1 MSRYSGFEFEG
12 KKTRVEESL
21 EKQLGEMKH
30 YRNASQNFENLDGAS
45 KDQLY
50 FGLENNVNDKLEEL
64 PKSFHNDPRYNQS
77 NSRDVSRKQ
86 INNKK
91 NMTLQSNLPGLD
103 QYSSHGSFEETNY
116 EDNKFQNL
124 NRNLE
129 LSSIGTNPLVRGFG
143 MHDLPNNKKEK
154 EMIEID
160 SEELNYQSSKSKSR
174 SSQEHQSS
182 KIPIKQPLKQP
193 LKQPSKQPS
202 KQSSKQPSK
211 GNDLLNIMNKMK
223 NKSKSK
229 YSDEDESP
237 VREEKSSK
245 PKTNDLT
252 NIMRKIK
259 GIVPEEEQK
268 PVIRMPNKKIYA
280 DIVKGKI
287 VQFKNCPTDVQIM
300 IGHALINE
308 WREDFVLKKI
318 QTYQGV
324 INFILHNFVD
334 KNNSFFVLFDDD
346 NDFVATFAVDT
357 ENFAPYIS
365 HIYVNPNLRNK
376 GFGKKVVKLAEKYI
390 KKLGFDSS
398 NLWCN
403 EDLIIFYK
411 KLGYNIDSPMRISET
426 KTVWKLIKNLH

>member
-1 MSRYSGFEFEG
+1 MSKYSGFEFEG

-45 KDQLY
+45 KDQMY
-50 FGLENNVNDKLEEL
+50 FGLENNKNDQLEEL

-77 NSRDVSRKQ
+77 NSRDASRRQ

-91 NMTLQSNLPGLD
+91 NMTLQTNLPGLD
-103 QYSSHGSFEETNY
+103 QHSSLGTFEETNY
-116 EDNKFQNL
+116 EDSKFQNL
-124 NRNLE
+124 NRHLE
-129 LSSIGTNPLVRGFG
+129 LSTMNPQMRTNNINDANSMRGK
-143 MHDLPNNKKEK
+143 NS
-154 EMIEID
+154 IEID
-160 SEELNYQSSKSKSR
+160 SDELHQEMSKTSRSNRSSQPKQDESSKPSSRQQTKPSSKS
-174 SSQEHQSS
+174 
-182 KIPIKQPLKQP
+182 
-193 LKQPSKQPS
+193 
-202 KQSSKQPSK
+202 
-211 GNDLLNIMNKMK
+211 NDLLNIMNKM
-223 NKSKSK
+223 KSKSK

-237 VREEKSSK
+237 IKEKYQQ
-245 PKTNDLT
+245 KTNDLT
-252 NIMRKIK
+252 NIMKKIK
-259 GIVPEEEQK
+259 GIIPEEEQK
-268 PVIRMPNKKIYA
+268 PVIRMPNKKINA
-280 DIVKGKI
+280 DSVKGKI
-287 VQFKNCPTDVQIM
+287 VQFKNCPPEVQIM

-308 WREDFVLKKI
+308 WREDFSLKKI
-318 QTYQGV
+318 QSYQGV

-346 NDFVATFAVDT
+346 NDFIATFAVDT

-365 HIYVNPNLRNK
+365 HVFVNPNLRNR
-376 GFGKKVVKLAEKYI
+376 GFGKKVIKYAEKYI

-403 EDLIIFYK
+403 EDLIKFYK

>member
-1 MSRYSGFEFEG
+1 MSKYSGFEFEG

-21 EKQLGEMKH
+21 EKQLGEMKN
-30 YRNASQNFENLDGAS
+30 YRNASQNFENLDGMS
-45 KDQLY
+45 KDQMY

-129 LSSIGTNPLVRGFG
+129 LSVIGTNPLVRGYG
-143 MHDLPNNKKEK
+143 MPELHNNKKEK
-154 EMIEID
+154 EKVKEKETIEID

-174 SSQEHQSS
+174 SRSSQERE
-182 KIPIKQPLKQP
+182 
-193 LKQPSKQPS
+193 PSKQP
-202 KQSSKQPSK
+202 SKQPSK
-211 GNDLLNIMNKMK
+211 GNDLINIMNRMNKMK
-223 NKSKSK
+223 NKSK
-229 YSDEDESP
+229 YSDDDESP
-237 VREEKSSK
+237 VRERERERERERDRASKS
-245 PKTNDLT
+245 KTNDLT
-252 NIMRKIK
+252 NIMRKMK

-280 DIVKGKI
+280 DMVKGQI
-287 VQFKNCPTDVQIM
+287 VQFKNCSKDVQIM
-300 IGHALINE
+300 IAHALINE
-308 WREDFVLKKI
+308 WREDFILKKI

-324 INFILHNFVD
+324 INFILHNFID

-346 NDFVATFAVDT
+346 NDFLATFAVDT

-365 HIYVNPNLRNK
+365 HVFVNPNLRNK
-376 GFGKKVVKLAEKYI
+376 GFGKKVIKLAEKYI